1 MFEGIASAIF
11 VHRLKARAA
20 GKSLLTRLVSRRAKT
35 TLGKSVQ
42 LGWPRGRL
50 RSACGR
56 AYISRPPRLKLRQ
69 KGRARTLGFV
79 RRALTIARSDRMSS
93 NGNSRRRPVAQA
105 HR

>member
-1 MFEGIASAIF
+1 MFEGTASAIF

-20 GKSLLTRLVSRRAKT
+20 DKEFVATAGSRRAKT

-56 AYISRPPRLKLRQ
+56 AYIS
-69 KGRARTLGFV
+69 
-79 RRALTIARSDRMSS
+79 
-93 NGNSRRRPVAQA
+93 
-105 HR
+105 